1 MQIQEKIINEINH
14 VPPDKLTELYSLIHY
29 YGDKRLTAE
38 YSDILRTYE
47 NTGPGVS
54 VISYR

>member
-1 MQIQEKIINEINH
+1 MDAARKPTNH
-14 VPPDKLTELYSLIHY
+14 IRYSYLD
-29 YGDKRLTAE
+29 GDKRLTAE